1 MLSKGKE
8 ERRRLTDIFDRQLVA
23 RPTSSPLKLDHHIWY
38 GDLCVLVSIE
48 AREEERHLTKTRPEG
63 FGVHAVVREREGF
76 DCTRHNEQ

>member
-1 MLSKGKE
+1 
-8 ERRRLTDIFDRQLVA
+8 
-23 RPTSSPLKLDHHIWY
+23 LKLDHHIWY